1 MLVSV
6 HDCECVCKSVYWEQG
21 GGEEMEQN
29 KLENER
35 VEILLSHLEIQINT

>member
-6 HDCECVCKSVYWEQG
+6 HDCECVCKSVYWEQ